1 MKGFI
6 LPSFFFPCAHP
17 FFTLFHVSD
26 PYYFPSL
33 YRTTWS
39 ISWKASLPATDSL
52 SFCLSEKAFIS
63 PSVVKGN
70 FTGYRILNLWVFS
83 LSTLNTSLHSWGV
96 GSNPYLCSSIDDML
110 FPRSGFFYDFCSL
123 FPLFCSLKMKCLG
136 VILGSIHPV
145 WCSVRFLDLRFCVW
159 R

>member
-6 LPSFFFPCAHP
+6 LPSLFLPLCSSFLYTVPRFWPILFSFSLQNYLEHFLIGKSTSHEFPQ
-17 FFTLFHVSD
+17 FLF
-26 PYYFPSL
+26 
-33 YRTTWS
+33 
-39 ISWKASLPATDSL
+39 
-52 SFCLSEKAFIS
+52 EKAFIS

-70 FTGYRILNLWVFS
+70 FTGYRILNLCVFS

-96 GSNPYLCSSIDDML
+96 GSNPYLCSSIDNMI

-136 VILGSIHPV
+136 VILGSTYPV
-145 WCSVRFLDLRFCVW
+145 WCSVRFLDLRFGVW